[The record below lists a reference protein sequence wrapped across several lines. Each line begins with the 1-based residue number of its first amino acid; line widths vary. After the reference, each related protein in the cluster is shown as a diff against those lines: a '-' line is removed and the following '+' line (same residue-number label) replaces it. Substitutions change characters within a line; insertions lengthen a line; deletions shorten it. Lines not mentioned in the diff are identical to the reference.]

1 MILKLKGA
9 RFINPDF
16 QLDKE
21 KVDIAKSKI
30 SIMNVCDKIGF
41 VIKKYFIDYKYSEKS
56 EPLCI
61 KIPKMSGYA
70 KYFDETKHLNFL
82 IK

>member
-41 VIKKYFIDYKYSEKS
+41 VIKNTLLTINIARKVNH
-56 EPLCI
+56 CV
-61 KIPKMSGYA
+61 
-70 KYFDETKHLNFL
+70 
-82 IK
+82 